1 MKATGFIEQ
10 FFSLLPILIGIV
22 IAIAFSYAK
31 KKATPAQPELN
42 DTYEEEEPE
51 DFVTITEATGA
62 NAHNGYF
69 TTDHYRDPKTPVMI
83 EDEEPEEE
91 FTGFDIRQAIISS
104 EILKR
109 PEY

>member
-31 KKATPAQPELN
+31 KKATPAQPALN
-42 DTYEEEEPE
+42 DTYDEEEQEN
-51 DFVTITEATGA
+51 FGTTTEATES
-62 NAHNGYF
+62 NARNGYY
-69 TTDHYRDPKTPVMI
+69 TTDHYRDPKAPVWI

-91 FTGFDIRQAIISS
+91 FAGFDIRQAIISS